1 MLHKQKLQWDMV
13 TPCLAVEHKFAQIYR
28 FQKCYANF
36 GVTLWDVS
44 MQTCTV
50 HMAGDSAGAV
60 FCHAADHLDV
70 SGKQTVLIYRN
81 RTILDS
87 Q

>member
-1 MLHKQKLQWDMV
+1 
-13 TPCLAVEHKFAQIYR
+13 
-28 FQKCYANF
+28 
-36 GVTLWDVS
+36 
-44 MQTCTV
+44 
-50 HMAGDSAGAV
+50 MAGDSAGAV